1 MSLSSVTLG
10 STSIPTYAS
19 VAEANAYM
27 LAEVGPQRTTWNAAE
42 TDAKRRA
49 LVTATR
55 ALDRLPWRGKP
66 AAVNQATAWPR
77 SGVGTTVV
85 PSGLEVAAIL
95 VAAYLVKH
103 PRVLDA
109 TGADLDVKREQIGP
123 KEAEYFRHLPD
134 RLERTLGLDLA
145 ATVRPYVAQWLALAP
160 ASPFGVASG

>member
-27 LAEVGPQRTTWNAAE
+27 LAEAGPQRTTWNAAE

-55 ALDRLPWRGKP
+55 ALDRLPWRGTK
-66 AAVNQATAWPR
+66 AQASQATAWPR
-77 SGVGTTVV
+77 AGIGTTGV
-85 PSGLEVAAIL
+85 PAGIEAAAIL
-95 VAAYLVKH
+95 IAADLVRH
-103 PRVLDA
+103 PRELTGDA
-109 TGADLDVKREQIGP
+109 MDVKREQIGP

-134 RLERTLGLDLA
+134 PLERTLGLDLA
-145 ATVRPYVAQWLALAP
+145 AIVRPYVAQWLALAP
-160 ASPFGVASG
+160 ASPYAVGDAT